1 MFFRTELQL
10 GLLLALAITLA
21 AILARN
27 GPAPATEDTEPS
39 TFLAGPWGSKAPYDV
54 LARLGQPVER
64 RRTPL
69 FDLSREPPGRRP
81 AQLVLIGPSLALQTA
96 EMEEVVRYLR
106 NGGAV
111 VVVGNAGGLTYCF
124 GWESQASF
132 RRGELDSMAVT
143 GATDLAGGT
152 ERPRLPPV
160 TRYLAPH
167 EAEPDDTT
175 PRWRAI
181 GQLRK
186 EGGCFGFAP
195 VATDTLLW
203 TAFLHRPVIVRLH
216 YRGGGQAV
224 LAADPE
230 YFRNRSWRSGDVPLL
245 LTPLLLP
252 PPPARGRVAW
262 DEYHHGY
269 GTDGSLTGAV
279 MGWLTGAPGGWAVLQ
294 LLAVALVALAL
305 AAVRFGPAL
314 SVIERR
320 RRSPLEHLEALG
332 AGLEGAAGA
341 DTAVGLIV
349 AGLRRRL
356 SRTGYIPRGDPGQWL
371 AALEL
376 ASPTPGSR
384 AAVRRL
390 QQLTTHPGGAERVLA
405 AAQAVEDV
413 WQDLRPRSTR
423 DAS

>member
-1 MFFRTELQL
+1 MSFRTELQL
-10 GLLLALAITLA
+10 GLLLALAVTLA
-21 AILARN
+21 AILARR
-27 GPAPATEDTEPS
+27 GPAPTAEDEQPS
-39 TFLAGPWGSKAPYDV
+39 TFLSGPQGSKALYDV

-69 FDLSREPPGRRP
+69 FDLSREPAGRRP
-81 AQLVLIGPSLALQTA
+81 AQLVLIGPSLLLQAA
-96 EMEEVVRYLR
+96 ELEEVVRYLEG
-106 NGGAV
+106 GGAV
-111 VVVGNAGGLTYCF
+111 VAVGNAGGLTYCL
-124 GWESQASF
+124 GWESQPGL
-132 RRGELDSMAVT
+132 RRGELDSMVVT
-143 GATDLAGGT
+143 GAEGL
-152 ERPRLPPV
+152 RLPRV
-160 TRYLAPH
+160 TRYLTPH
-167 EAEPDDTT
+167 EAQPDDTT

-186 EGGCFGFAP
+186 EGGCPGLAP

-203 TAFLHRPVIVRLH
+203 TAFLHRPIMVRLH
-216 YRGGGQAV
+216 YKKGGQAV

-230 YFRNRSWRSGDVPLL
+230 YFRNRSWRTSDVPLL
-245 LTPLLLP
+245 LTPVLLP
-252 PPPARGRVAW
+252 PPPRPGRVSW

-269 GTDGSLTGAV
+269 GSDASLTDAV
-279 MGWLTGAPGGWAVLQ
+279 LGWLVGAPGGWAVLQ
-294 LLAVALVALAL
+294 LLAVALVALAV

-320 RRSPLEHLEALG
+320 RRSPIEHLEALA

-341 DTAVGLIV
+341 ETAVALII

-390 QQLTTHPGGAERVLA
+390 QQLTTQPGGPERVLA

-423 DAS
+423 GAS

>member
-1 MFFRTELQL
+1 MSFRTELQL
-10 GLLLALAITLA
+10 GLLLALTVTLA
-21 AILARN
+21 VILARH
-27 GPAPATEDTEPS
+27 GPAPAAEDEQAS
-39 TFLAGPWGSKAPYDV
+39 TFLAGPQGSKAVYDV
-54 LARLGQPVER
+54 LARLGQAVER

-81 AQLVLIGPSLALQTA
+81 AQLVLIGPSLLLQSA
-96 EMEEVVRYLR
+96 ELEEVGRYLES
-106 NGGAV
+106 GGAV
-111 VVVGNAGGLTYCF
+111 VVAGNAGGVTYCL
-124 GWESQASF
+124 GWESQANL
-132 RRGELDSMAVT
+132 RRGELDSMVVA
-143 GATDLAGGT
+143 GAADLGGGVAS
-152 ERPRLPPV
+152 PRLPRA
-160 TRYLAPH
+160 TRYLIPR
-167 EAEPDDTT
+167 ETQPDDTT

-186 EGGCFGFAP
+186 EGGCQGLAP
-195 VATDTLLW
+195 VRTDTLLW
-203 TAFLHRPVIVRLH
+203 TVFLHRPVIVRLH
-216 YRGGGQAV
+216 YKGGGRAV

-230 YFRNRSWRSGDVPLL
+230 YFRNRTWRSSDVPLV

-252 PPPARGRVAW
+252 PPPGRGRVSW

-269 GTDGSLTGAV
+269 GTDVSLTGAV
-279 MGWLTGAPGGWAVLQ
+279 LGWLFGAPGGWAVLQ
-294 LLAVALVALAL
+294 LVAVALVALAV

-320 RRSPLEHLEALG
+320 RRSPIEHLEALA
-332 AGLEGAAGA
+332 AGLEAAAGA
-341 DTAVGLIV
+341 ETAVGLIIT
-349 AGLRRRL
+349 GLRRRL
-356 SRTGYIPRGDPGQWL
+356 GRTGYIPRGDPGQWL

-376 ASPTPGSR
+376 ASPTPRSR

-390 QQLTTHPGGAERVLA
+390 QQLTTHPGGPERVLA

>member
-1 MFFRTELQL
+1 MSFRTELQL
-10 GLLLALAITLA
+10 GLLLTLAITLA
-21 AILARN
+21 AILARSA
-27 GPAPATEDTEPS
+27 GAPPPDDPVPS
-39 TFLAGPWGSKAPYDV
+39 TFLAGPRGSKAPYDV

-69 FDLSREPPGRRP
+69 FDLSREPAGRRP

-96 EMEEVVRYLR
+96 ELEEVVRYVR

-111 VVVGNAGGLTYCF
+111 VAVGNAGGLTYCF

-132 RRGELDSMAVT
+132 RRGELDSMRVVAAAALPGV
-143 GATDLAGGT
+143 G
-152 ERPRLPPV
+152 EPPRLPRV

-186 EGGCFGFAP
+186 EGGCSAFAAI
-195 VATDTLLW
+195 ATDTLLR
-203 TAFLHRPVIVRLH
+203 TAFLHRPVIVRQQ
-216 YRGGGQAV
+216 YKGGGQV
-224 LAADPE
+224 LLAADPE
-230 YFRNRSWRSGDVPLL
+230 YFRNRTWRSSDVPLL
-245 LTPLLLP
+245 ITPLLLP
-252 PPPARGRVAW
+252 PPPARGRVSW

-269 GTDGSLTGAV
+269 GSDGSLTGAV
-279 MGWLTGAPGGWAVLQ
+279 LGWLSGAPGGWAMLQ

-341 DTAVGLIV
+341 DTAVALIV

-376 ASPTPGSR
+376 ASPTAGSR
-384 AAVRRL
+384 TAVRRL
-390 QQLTTHPGGAERVLA
+390 QQLTTHPGGEERVLA